1 VYVYVCIP
9 PRWSVRTSW
18 ANDKMPDRTRKRHV
32 LVIWSSYLITLLL
45 HGQLML
51 RHSEHS
57 SFGSNS
63 IAIAIVIVITVAI
76 VVVVSR
82 RLVVRGWLKLVS

>member
-1 VYVYVCIP
+1 
-9 PRWSVRTSW
+9 
-18 ANDKMPDRTRKRHV
+18 
-32 LVIWSSYLITLLL
+32 
-45 HGQLML
+45 ML